1 MAAGPIEAHV
11 VVRGDATGGDYAL
24 LELRLAGGAAV
35 PAHVLTREDALVVV
49 LDGAPVVRVGPD
61 RHELSR
67 GDHVAVPRGAPRA
80 VEAPA
85 PARLLCL
92 LRPAGGEELADL
104 LRPPH
109 LAADDVAA
117 QLAVAGARLLP
128 PMR

>member
-1 MAAGPIEAHV
+1 MAARPIEADV
-11 VVRGDATGGDYAL
+11 VVAGDATGGDYAL
-24 LELRLAGGAAV
+24 LDIRLAAGAAV
-35 PAHVLTREDALVVV
+35 PAHVLTREDALLVV

-61 RHELSR
+61 RHELDR
-67 GDHVAVPRGAPRA
+67 GEQLAVPRGAPRA

-92 LRPAGGEELADL
+92 LRPAGGEALADL
-104 LRPPH
+104 LRPPR

-128 PMR
+128 PLR